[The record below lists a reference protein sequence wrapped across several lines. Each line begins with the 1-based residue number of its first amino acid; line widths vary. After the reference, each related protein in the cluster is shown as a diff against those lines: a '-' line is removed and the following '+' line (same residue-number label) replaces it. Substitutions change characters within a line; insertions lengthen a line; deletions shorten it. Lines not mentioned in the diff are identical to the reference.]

1 MKNYILVNADGTE
14 TIKDILELEEM
25 QSFVG
30 GYIEQVGNII
40 CNEDGIRMK
49 LPRNVKYQ
57 NFLGNIIIE
66 NR

>member
-1 MKNYILVNADGTE
+1 MKNYTLINADGTE
-14 TIKDILELEEM
+14 TTKDILELEEM

-40 CNEDGIRMK
+40 CNEDGIRLN
-49 LPRNVKYQ
+49 LPRNIKYPR
-57 NFLGNIIIE
+57 FLGNIIIE